1 MLGMSI
7 VKRQMR
13 VHFYDRSGCS
23 ISPPFHVHNDAATFV
38 TILAAVMF
46 GSCPCIGFDPTV
58 SVKPIYPLCVSR
70 YKVVYEPIHADIPD
84 CIPEESEDAPN
95 IVPKPEPSTLTPRL

>member
-13 VHFYDRSGCS
+13 VHFYNRSGCS
-23 ISPPFHVHNDAATFV
+23 ISPPLHVHSDATIFV
-38 TILAAVMF
+38 TILMAVMF
-46 GSCPCIGFDPTV
+46 GSRPCIGFDPTV

-70 YKVVYEPIHADIPD
+70 YKVIYESIGADILD
-84 CIPEESEDAPN
+84 CIPEESEDTPDV
-95 IVPKPEPSTLTPRL
+95 IPKPEPSILTP